1 MPLILLID
9 DDATVRRSLR
19 LGLERSGYE
28 IVEAADGDQGIA
40 AFAAR
45 PADLVVTDMLM
56 PEVDGVETIRALRKL
71 HRTVP
76 IVAISGGGR
85 RSGLD
90 YLEDIHLFGASA
102 VLEKPFEIA
111 KLKEIIAALLGGAD
125 ATPPYSGPAVL

>member
-1 MPLILLID
+1 MPASLA
-9 DDATVRRSLR
+9 DATVS
-19 LGLERSGYE
+19 
-28 IVEAADGDQGIA
+28 DGDSDEGEA
-40 AFAAR
+40 EGF
-45 PADLVVTDMLM
+45 
-56 PEVDGVETIRALRKL
+56 EVDGVETIRALRKL

-111 KLKEIIAALLGGAD
+111 KFKEIIAALLGGAD

>member
-19 LGLERSGYE
+19 LGLEWSGYE

-111 KLKEIIAALLGGAD
+111 KLKVIIAALLGGAD